1 MKIKIIQTTI
11 DSIKIA
17 ESISELLVN
26 NNASPCVQIISNVK
40 SVYRW
45 KNILEQSSE
54 ILLLIKTI
62 PEKIQQCK
70 DIILKHHNYDVP
82 ELIVIDGYIL
92 EEDYQDWFIDH
103 CRKI

>member
-17 ESISELLVN
+17 ESISEILVKN
-26 NNASPCVQIISNVK
+26 NISPCVQIISNVK
-40 SVYRW
+40 SVYQW
-45 KNILEQSSE
+45 KDKVEYSSE

-62 PEKIQQCK
+62 PENVQKCK

-82 ELIVIDGYIL
+82 ESIVMDGYIL
-92 EEDYQDWFIDH
+92 EDDYQAWFIEN

>member
-1 MKIKIIQTTI
+1 MKIKIIQTTT

-17 ESISELLVN
+17 ESISALLVN
-26 NNASPCVQIISNVK
+26 NNESPCVQIISNVK

-45 KNILEQSSE
+45 KNKLEQSSE

-82 ELIVIDGYIL
+82 ELIVMDGYIL
-92 EEDYQDWFIDH
+92 EDDYQEWFIDH

>member
-1 MKIKIIQTTI
+1 MKIKIIQTTT

-17 ESISELLVN
+17 ESISKILVN

-45 KNILEQSSE
+45 KNKLEHSSE

-62 PEKIQQCK
+62 PEKIKKCK

-82 ELIVIDGYIL
+82 ELIILDGDII
-92 EEDYQDWFIDH
+92 EDDYETWFIEH
-103 CRKI
+103 CREI

>member
-1 MKIKIIQTTI
+1 MKIKIIQTTT
-11 DSIKIA
+11 DSIRIA

-26 NNASPCVQIISNVK
+26 NKASPCVQIISNVK

-82 ELIVIDGYIL
+82 ELIVLDGDIIKD
-92 EEDYQDWFIDH
+92 DYQAWFIEY
-103 CRKI
+103 CR

>member
-1 MKIKIIQTTI
+1 MKIKIIQTTT
-11 DSIKIA
+11 DSIEIA

-45 KNILEQSSE
+45 KNKLEQSNE

-70 DIILKHHNYDVP
+70 DIILKHHNYDIP
-82 ELIVIDGYIL
+82 ELIVLDGDII
-92 EEDYQDWFIDH
+92 EDDYQAWFIENR
-103 CRKI
+103 RKI

>member
-1 MKIKIIQTTI
+1 MKIKIIQTTT

-40 SVYRW
+40 SVYQW
-45 KNILEQSSE
+45 QDKVEHSNE

-82 ELIVIDGYIL
+82 EIIVMDGYIL
-92 EEDYQDWFIDH
+92 EDDFQAWFIDH

>member
-17 ESISELLVN
+17 KSISELLVN

-45 KNILEQSSE
+45 KNKLEQSSE

-70 DIILKHHNYDVP
+70 DIILKHHNYDIP
-82 ELIVIDGYIL
+82 ELIVLDGDII
-92 EEDYQDWFIDH
+92 EDYYEAWFIEH
-103 CRKI
+103 YLKI

>member
-40 SVYRW
+40 SVYQW
-45 KNILEQSSE
+45 KDKTEHSSE

-62 PEKIQQCK
+62 PENVQKCK
-70 DIILKHHNYDVP
+70 NIILKHHNYDVP
-82 ELIVIDGYIL
+82 ELIILDGDII
-92 EEDYQDWFIDH
+92 EDEYEAWFIEH

>member
-1 MKIKIIQTTI
+1 MKIKIIQTTT

-45 KNILEQSSE
+45 KNKLEQSNE
-54 ILLLIKTI
+54 ISLLIKTI
-62 PEKIQQCK
+62 PENVQKCK
-70 DIILKHHNYDVP
+70 NIIIKHHNYDIP
-82 ELIVIDGYIL
+82 EFIVMDGYIL
-92 EEDYQDWFIDH
+92 EDNYQSWFIEH
-103 CRKI
+103 CLKI

>member
-1 MKIKIIQTTI
+1 MKIKIIQTTT
-11 DSIKIA
+11 DSIEIA

-45 KNILEQSSE
+45 KNKLEQSSE

-70 DIILKHHNYDVP
+70 DIILKHHNYDIP
-82 ELIVIDGYIL
+82 ELIVLDGDII
-92 EEDYQDWFIDH
+92 EDDYEAWFIEH
-103 CRKI
+103 SRKI

>member
-1 MKIKIIQTTI
+1 MKIKIIQTTT

-45 KNILEQSSE
+45 KNKLEQSSE

-62 PEKIQQCK
+62 PEKIQQCN

-82 ELIVIDGYIL
+82 ELIVLDADIIDD
-92 EEDYQDWFIDH
+92 DYQAWFVVH

>member
-11 DSIKIA
+11 GSIKIA
-17 ESISELLVN
+17 KSISELLVN
-26 NNASPCVQIISNVK
+26 NNASPCVQIITNVK

-45 KNILEQSSE
+45 KNKLEQSCE

-70 DIILKHHNYDVP
+70 DIILKHHNYDIP
-82 ELIVIDGYIL
+82 ELIVLDGDII
-92 EEDYQDWFIDH
+92 ENDYEAWFIEH
-103 CRKI
+103 YRKI

>member
-45 KNILEQSSE
+45 KNKLEQSSE

-70 DIILKHHNYDVP
+70 DIILRYHNYDVP
-82 ELIVIDGYIL
+82 ELIVLDGDII
-92 EEDYQDWFIDH
+92 EDDYEVWFNEN
-103 CRKI
+103 CREI

>member
-1 MKIKIIQTTI
+1 MKIKIIQTTT

-17 ESISELLVN
+17 ETISELLVN

-40 SVYRW
+40 SGYRW
-45 KNILEQSSE
+45 KNKLEQSSE

-70 DIILKHHNYDVP
+70 DIILKHHNYDIP
-82 ELIVIDGYIL
+82 ELIVLNADII
-92 EEDYQDWFIDH
+92 EDDYEAWFIEN

>member
-1 MKIKIIQTTI
+1 MKIKIIQTTT
-11 DSIKIA
+11 DSIEIA

-45 KNILEQSSE
+45 KNKLEQSSE

-82 ELIVIDGYIL
+82 ELIVMDGYIL
-92 EEDYQDWFIDH
+92 EDDYQAWFIER

>member
-1 MKIKIIQTTI
+1 MKIKIIQTTT

-17 ESISELLVN
+17 ESISKVLVN

-45 KNILEQSSE
+45 KNKLEQSSE

-62 PEKIQQCK
+62 PENVQKCK
-70 DIILKHHNYDVP
+70 NIILKHHNYDTP
-82 ELIVIDGYIL
+82 EIIVTDGEIL
-92 EEDYQDWFIDH
+92 LDEYSDWFRENCGEI
-103 CRKI
+103 